1 MQSFRAAT
9 NTKLLNFLNEIFNNP
24 FLELKSYIP
33 NQVTLVTIM
42 KYEFI
47 TSAVKEFPVQS
58 FIYSSALLRKLL
70 FQIQSRDPW
79 PDLNYVLLATNS
91 GAPNLFNIGGDHL
104 CQLHLWKSYQIIIN
118 LLGLLTSLFY
128 EDHTYCQ
135 PPFFKFCSNF
145 HTHINIY

>member
-1 MQSFRAAT
+1 MERIVYLKKRDYLKPYEIVFVFSFTIVLMKKMQSFRVAT

-58 FIYSSALLRKLL
+58 FIYSSTLLRKLL
-70 FQIQSRDPW
+70 FQIQSRDP
-79 PDLNYVLLATNS
+79 
-91 GAPNLFNIGGDHL
+91 
-104 CQLHLWKSYQIIIN
+104 
-118 LLGLLTSLFY
+118 
-128 EDHTYCQ
+128 
-135 PPFFKFCSNF
+135 
-145 HTHINIY
+145 